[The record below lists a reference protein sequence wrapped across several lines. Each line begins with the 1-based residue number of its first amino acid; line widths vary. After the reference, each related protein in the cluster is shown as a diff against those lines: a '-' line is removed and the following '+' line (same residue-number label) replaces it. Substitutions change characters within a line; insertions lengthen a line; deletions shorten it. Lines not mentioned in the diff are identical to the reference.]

1 MTRIALVSSRLVYS
15 ILVCSVLLALGLGC
29 ACEKPQD
36 PCNTLTARIC
46 EGRDR
51 GYCLQ
56 ARAFLHRE
64 LTGPDGRP
72 LTGRSRRE
80 GCRLILA
87 DQQVLGAYS
96 REAARRI
103 TDGRI

>member
-1 MTRIALVSSRLVYS
+1 MTRIALA
-15 ILVCSVLLALGLGC
+15 CFVLLTVVFGV
-29 ACEKPQD
+29 ACEKRPD
-36 PCNTLTARIC
+36 PCDTLAARIC
-46 EGRDR
+46 EGQDR

-56 ARAFLHRE
+56 ARAFLNRE
-64 LTGPDGRP
+64 LTGPDGQP

-87 DQQVLGAYS
+87 DHQVLGAYT

-103 TDGRI
+103 KDGRI